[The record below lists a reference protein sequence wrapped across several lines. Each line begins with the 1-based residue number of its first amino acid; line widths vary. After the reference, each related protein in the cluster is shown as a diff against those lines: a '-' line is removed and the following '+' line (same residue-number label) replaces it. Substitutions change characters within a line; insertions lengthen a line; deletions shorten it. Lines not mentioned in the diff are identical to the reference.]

1 MNHENALPLELGFRG
16 AIAAY
21 ARRLKWLVL
30 VLGIAAACFS
40 VVSLGV
46 WAAQTHPVLVVVPSV
61 LSILFIVV
69 GLILAALLL
78 CLVKDAFESGLIPVA
93 AAMAAVS
100 SLFVGRLA
108 SRIVLIPY
116 LLEFLMRWIAKNHDE
131 AEKKKNAK

>member
-1 MNHENALPLELGFRG
+1 MALSRHTHVGLSGWCSCWESQRRAFRSFLWG
-16 AIAAY
+16 VGRADPSS
-21 ARRLKWLVL
+21 
-30 VLGIAAACFS
+30 ACGRPF
-40 VVSLGV
+40 G
-46 WAAQTHPVLVVVPSV
+46 
-61 LSILFIVV
+61 SILFIVV